1 MSSVIRGNDNFDSSN
16 FNGPA
21 FESAEQTYGTGITS
35 VSHGLGRIPY
45 WWVMRLR
52 CKTANNGYAVGD
64 EIDETST
71 VDGDGGRGY
80 VTWANT
86 TTVYHS
92 RDGTG
97 LQNTSADFT
106 YPTTSH
112 WRIVFYCW

>member
-1 MSSVIRGNDNFDSSN
+1 MNPVDGFSYAVHSYETRADD
-16 FNGPA
+16 
-21 FESAEQTYGTGITS
+21 
-35 VSHGLGRIPY
+35 
-45 WWVMRLR
+45 
-52 CKTANNGYAVGD
+52 TANNGYAVGD

-80 VTWANT
+80 VTWANS

-97 LQNTSADFT
+97 LQNTNADFA

>member
-16 FNGPA
+16 FNEPA
-21 FESAEQTYGTGITS
+21 FESAEQTYAAGTTS

-80 VTWANT
+80 VTWANS
-86 TTVYHS
+86 TTVYHA
-92 RDGTG
+92 RDSTG
-97 LQNTSADFT
+97 LQNTSSD
-106 YPTTSH
+106 YVIPTTSH